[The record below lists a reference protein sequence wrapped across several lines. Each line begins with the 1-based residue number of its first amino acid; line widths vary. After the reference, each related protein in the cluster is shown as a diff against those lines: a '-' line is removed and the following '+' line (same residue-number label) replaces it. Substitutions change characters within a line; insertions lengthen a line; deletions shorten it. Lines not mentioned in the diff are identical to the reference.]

1 MPSRRFGSRFAA
13 DGTIKASVGTP
24 FLPAA
29 QMVAVAV
36 AAAFLAFR
44 CVVAPRMRRARLAGQ
59 IATRGARKLS
69 P

>member
-1 MPSRRFGSRFAA
+1 MPSRRFGSKFAA
-13 DGTIKASVGTP
+13 DGTVKASVGTP

-29 QMVAVAV
+29 PMVFAAV